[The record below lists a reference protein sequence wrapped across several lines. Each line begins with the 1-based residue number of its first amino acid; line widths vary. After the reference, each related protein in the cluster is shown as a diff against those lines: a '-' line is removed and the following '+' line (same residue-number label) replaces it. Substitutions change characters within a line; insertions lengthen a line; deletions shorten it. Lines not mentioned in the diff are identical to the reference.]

1 MQFYIGISKLN
12 ILFSSI
18 LLDCVLMRKTIFKK
32 LEAQGLIANYN
43 RLRKNLPP
51 KLPDR
56 VFIWDETFREGI
68 KAPTVYLTY
77 VEQVRL
83 AKLMDEA
90 GVSEINVGFPA
101 LSEDER
107 RNVKR
112 IVNESFSNVKLTA
125 SAEATIS
132 SVGACLECGIKE
144 VTIESPFNG
153 LNLQYKLKLTK
164 EQAEQRIVESIDYA
178 KKHGANIDFVLMD
191 GTRTPLEDI
200 LQIFEAAAT
209 AGARRLTI
217 ADSVGFIRPLSMRY
231 LMSHVRDGLPDS
243 VKNKVALSIH
253 CHNDFGL
260 ATANTLAAV
269 EEGVAYVHTCIAG
282 FGERA
287 GIAPFEEVVTA
298 LELLYNIDTGVDL
311 GKIYRLAQSAEKAF
325 ALPIQFHKPIIG
337 ETIFTHE
344 VEEDVEE
351 MMAHPLVFEPFPPEI
366 VGRETTIF
374 VGRNTEQTLIQK
386 LLEKAG
392 IRASPRQMDELFR
405 RIKGPQES
413 LDKGEAQMIYYQV
426 KKLMKELLKGYT
438 MEEFWRLVEQV
449 TRQKPKLPK
458 EKLQSQQTADQ
469 LIT

>member
-1 MQFYIGISKLN
+1 
-12 ILFSSI
+12 
-18 LLDCVLMRKTIFKK
+18 MRKTIFKK

-77 VEQVRL
+77 SEQVRL

-90 GVSEINVGFPA
+90 GIAIINVGFPA
-101 LSEDER
+101 LSEEEK

-112 IVNESFSNVKLTA
+112 IVNESFSYSKLTA
-125 SAEATIS
+125 SAEPTKN
-132 SVGACLECGIKE
+132 SVNACLECGIKE
-144 VTIESPFNG
+144 VTIESPING
-153 LNLQYKLKLTK
+153 LNLQYKLKITK
-164 EQAEQRIVESIDYA
+164 EQALQRIVESIDYA
-178 KKHGANIDFVLMD
+178 KKHGATVNFVLMD

-200 LQIFEAAAT
+200 LQVFEASAA
-209 AGARRLTI
+209 AGATRLAI
-217 ADSVGFIRPLSMRY
+217 ADTVGFMRPLSMRY
-231 LMSHVRDGLPDS
+231 LMSHIRDGLPDA
-243 VKNKVALSIH
+243 VKKKAALSIH

-260 ATANTLAAV
+260 ASANTLAAV
-269 EEGVAYVHTCIAG
+269 EEGVSYLHTCIAG

-298 LELLYNIDTGVDL
+298 AELLYHIDTGIDL

-325 ALPIQFHKPIIG
+325 AMPIQFHKPIIG
-337 ETIFTHE
+337 ENIFTHE

-374 VGRNTEQTLIQK
+374 VGRNTGQTLIQK

-413 LDKGEAQMIYYQV
+413 LDKGEAQMTYYQV
-426 KKLMKELLKGYT
+426 KKLMKDLLKGYT
-438 MEEFWRLVEQV
+438 MDEFWRLAEQV

-458 EKLQSQQTADQ
+458 TNKKDTQQTADKM
-469 LIT
+469 IT

>member
-1 MQFYIGISKLN
+1 
-12 ILFSSI
+12 
-18 LLDCVLMRKTIFKK
+18 MRKTIFKK

-56 VFIWDETFREGI
+56 VFIWDETFREGL

-90 GVSEINVGFPA
+90 GVSVINVGFPA
-101 LSEDER
+101 LSEDEKR
-107 RNVKR
+107 TVKR
-112 IVNESFSNVKLTA
+112 IVNESFSHAKLTA
-125 SAEATIS
+125 SAEPTKNSIN
-132 SVGACLECGIKE
+132 ACLESGIKQITLE
-144 VTIESPFNG
+144 CPING

-164 EQAEQRIVESIDYA
+164 EQALQRIAECIDYA
-178 KKHGANIDFVLMD
+178 KKHGTTVNFTLMD

-200 LQIFEAAAT
+200 IQVFEVAAN
-209 AGARRLTI
+209 AGAIRLAI

-231 LMSHVRDGLPDS
+231 LISHIRDGLPEA
-243 VKNKVALSIH
+243 VKKKAELSIH

-260 ATANTLAAV
+260 ASANTLAAM
-269 EEGVAYVHTCIAG
+269 EEGVSVLHTCIAG

-298 LELLYNIDTGVDL
+298 AELLYNIDTGIDM
-311 GKIYRLAQSAEKAF
+311 GKIYRVAQTAEKAF
-325 ALPIQFHKPIIG
+325 AMPIQFHKPIIG
-337 ETIFTHE
+337 ENIFTHE
-344 VEEDVEE
+344 VEEEVEE
-351 MMAHPLVFEPFPPEI
+351 MMSQPLVFEPFPPEI
-366 VGRETTIF
+366 VGRETMIF
-374 VGRNTEQTLIQK
+374 IGRNTGQTLIQK

-413 LDKGEAQMIYYQV
+413 LDKGEAQMTYYQV
-426 KKLMKELLKGYT
+426 KKLMKDLLKGYT
-438 MEEFWRLVEQV
+438 MDEFWHLVEQV
-449 TRQKPKLPK
+449 TRQRPKLPK
-458 EKLQSQQTADQ
+458 TNKKQGQTADQ
-469 LIT
+469 LMS

>member
-1 MQFYIGISKLN
+1 
-12 ILFSSI
+12 
-18 LLDCVLMRKTIFKK
+18 MRKTIFKK

-90 GVSEINVGFPA
+90 GVSVINMGFPA
-101 LSEDER
+101 ISEDEKR
-107 RNVKR
+107 TVKR
-112 IVNESFSNVKLTA
+112 IVNESFVHAKLTA
-125 SAEATIS
+125 SAEPTKNSIN
-132 SVGACLECGIKE
+132 ACIECGIKE
-144 VTIESPFNG
+144 ITLESPFNG
-153 LNLQYKLKLTK
+153 LNLQYKLKITK
-164 EQAEQRIVESIDYA
+164 EQALQRIVEGVDYA
-178 KKHGANIDFVLMD
+178 KKHGANVNFTLMD

-200 LQIFEAAAT
+200 IQVFEAAAN
-209 AGARRLTI
+209 AGAIRLVI

-231 LMSHVRDGLPDS
+231 LISHVRDGLPEA
-243 VKNKVALSIH
+243 VKKKAPLAIH

-260 ATANTLAAV
+260 ATSNTLAAM
-269 EEGVAYVHTCIAG
+269 EEGISYLHTCIAG

-287 GIAPFEEVVTA
+287 GIAPFEEVVTGA
-298 LELLYNIDTGVDL
+298 ELLYNIDTGIDM
-311 GKIYRLAQSAEKAF
+311 GKIYRIAQSAEKAF
-325 ALPIQFHKPIIG
+325 AMPIQFHKPIIG
-337 ETIFTHE
+337 ENIFTHE
-344 VEEDVEE
+344 VEEEVEE
-351 MMAHPLVFEPFPPEI
+351 MMQQPLVFEPFPPEI
-366 VGRETTIF
+366 VGRETMIF
-374 VGRNTEQTLIQK
+374 IGRNTGQTLIQK

-413 LDKGEAQMIYYQV
+413 LDKGEAQMTYYQV
-426 KKLMKELLKGYT
+426 KKLMKDLLKGYT

-449 TRQKPKLPK
+449 TRQRPKLPK
-458 EKLQSQQTADQ
+458 NAKKQGQPQTADQ
-469 LIT
+469 LLS

>member
-1 MQFYIGISKLN
+1 
-12 ILFSSI
+12 
-18 LLDCVLMRKTIFKK
+18 MRKTIFKK

-90 GVSEINVGFPA
+90 GVAIINVGFPA
-101 LSEDER
+101 LSEGEK

-112 IVNESFSNVKLTA
+112 IVNESFSKVKLTA
-125 SAEATIS
+125 SAEPTRN
-132 SVGACLECGIKE
+132 SVNACIECGVKE
-144 VTIESPFNG
+144 ITIETPING
-153 LNLQYKLKLTK
+153 LNLQYRLKISK
-164 EQAEQRIVESIDYA
+164 EQALQRIVESIDYS
-178 KKHGANIDFVLMD
+178 KKHGSAVNFVLMD

-200 LQIFEAAAT
+200 LEVFEAAAN
-209 AGARRLTI
+209 AGAIRLAL
-217 ADSVGFIRPLSMRY
+217 ADTVGFIRPLSMRY
-231 LMSHVRDGLPDS
+231 LMSHIRDGLPDAIR
-243 VKNKVALSIH
+243 KKIPLSIH

-260 ATANTLAAV
+260 GSANTLAAM
-269 EEGVAYVHTCIAG
+269 EEGVAYLHTCIAG

-287 GIAPFEEVVTA
+287 GIAPFEEVVA
-298 LELLYNIDTGVDL
+298 AAELLYNIDTGVDM
-311 GKIYRLAQSAEKAF
+311 GKIYRVAQSAEKAF

-337 ETIFTHE
+337 ENIFTHE

-351 MMAHPLVFEPFPPEI
+351 MMAQPLLYEPFPPEI
-366 VGRETTIF
+366 VGRETTVFI
-374 VGRNTEQTLIQK
+374 GRNTGQTLIQK

-392 IRASPRQMDELFR
+392 VRASPRQMDELFR

-413 LDKGEAQMIYYQV
+413 LDKGEAQMTYYQV

-438 MEEFWRLVEQV
+438 MDEFWRCVEQV

-458 EKLQSQQTADQ
+458 NNKNLEQQTADK
-469 LIT
+469 LIA

>member
-1 MQFYIGISKLN
+1 
-12 ILFSSI
+12 
-18 LLDCVLMRKTIFKK
+18 MRKTIFKK

-56 VFIWDETFREGI
+56 VFIWDETFREGL

-90 GVSEINVGFPA
+90 GVSVINMGFPA
-101 LSEDER
+101 ISEDEKR
-107 RNVKR
+107 TVKR
-112 IVNESFSNVKLTA
+112 IVNESFTQAKLTA
-125 SAEATIS
+125 SAEPTKN
-132 SVGACLECGIKE
+132 SVNACLECGIKE
-144 VTIESPFNG
+144 ITIESPING
-153 LNLQYKLKLTK
+153 LNLQSKLKITK
-164 EQAEQRIVESIDYA
+164 DQALQRIIEGIEYA
-178 KKHGANIDFVLMD
+178 KKHGATVNFTLKD

-200 LQIFEAAAT
+200 IQVFEEAAKV
-209 AGARRLTI
+209 GACRLAI

-231 LMSHVRDGLPDS
+231 LISHVRDGLS
-243 VKNKVALSIH
+243 EVVKKNAPLAIH

-260 ATANTLAAV
+260 ASANTLAAM
-269 EEGVAYVHTCIAG
+269 EEGVSYLHTCIAG

-298 LELLYNIDTGVDL
+298 AELLYNIDTGIDM
-311 GKIYRLAQSAEKAF
+311 GKIYRIAQSAEKAF
-325 ALPIQFHKPIIG
+325 AMPIQFHKPIIG
-337 ETIFTHE
+337 ENIFTHE
-344 VEEDVEE
+344 VEEEVEE
-351 MMAHPLVFEPFPPEI
+351 MMSQPLVFEPFPPEI
-366 VGRETTIF
+366 VGRETMIF
-374 VGRNTEQTLIQK
+374 IGRNTGQTLIQK
-386 LLEKAG
+386 LLENAG

-413 LDKGEAQMIYYQV
+413 LDKGEAQMTYYQV

-438 MEEFWRLVEQV
+438 MDEFWRLVEQV
-449 TRQKPKLPK
+449 TRQRPKLSKPSK
-458 EKLQSQQTADQ
+458 KSANADE

>member
-1 MQFYIGISKLN
+1 
-12 ILFSSI
+12 
-18 LLDCVLMRKTIFKK
+18 MRKTIFKK

-90 GVSEINVGFPA
+90 GVAIINVGFPA
-101 LSEDER
+101 ISEDEK

-112 IVNESFSNVKLTA
+112 IVNESFTYSKLTA
-125 SAEATIS
+125 SAEPTKNS
-132 SVGACLECGIKE
+132 LNACLECGIKE
-144 VTIESPFNG
+144 ITLESPING
-153 LNLQYKLKLTK
+153 LNLQYRLKITK
-164 EQAEQRIVESIDYA
+164 EQALQRIVESIDYA
-178 KKHGANIDFVLMD
+178 KKHGAAVNFMLVD
-191 GTRTPLEDI
+191 GTRTTLEDI
-200 LQIFEAAAT
+200 LQVFEAAAK
-209 AGARRLTI
+209 AGAVRLGL

-231 LMSHVRDGLPDS
+231 LMSHIRDGLPDS
-243 VKNKVALSIH
+243 IRNKVPLSIH

-260 ATANTLAAV
+260 ASANTLAAL
-269 EEGVAYVHTCIAG
+269 EEGVAYLHTCIAG

-298 LELLYNIDTGVDL
+298 TELLYNIDTGIDM
-311 GKIYRLAQSAEKAF
+311 GKIYRIAQTAEKAF

-337 ETIFTHE
+337 ENIFTHE

-351 MMAHPLVFEPFPPEI
+351 MMAQPLVREPFPPEI
-366 VGRETTIF
+366 VGRETMVFI
-374 VGRNTEQTLIQK
+374 GRNTEQTLIQK

-392 IRASPRQMDELFR
+392 VRASPRQMDELFR

-413 LDKGEAQMIYYQV
+413 LDKGEAQMTYYQV
-426 KKLMKELLKGYT
+426 KKLMKDLLKGYT
-438 MEEFWRLVEQV
+438 MDEFWRLVEQV
-449 TRQKPKLPK
+449 TRQKPRITK
-458 EKLQSQQTADQ
+458 EIKKQISQTADK
-469 LIT
+469 LIP

>member
-1 MQFYIGISKLN
+1 
-12 ILFSSI
+12 
-18 LLDCVLMRKTIFKK
+18 MRKTIFKK

-77 VEQVRL
+77 VEQVKL

-90 GVSEINVGFPA
+90 GVAIINVGFPA
-101 LSEDER
+101 ISEDEK

-112 IVNESFSNVKLTA
+112 IVNESFTYSKLTA
-125 SAEATIS
+125 SAEPTKNS
-132 SVGACLECGIKE
+132 LNACLECGIKDI
-144 VTIESPFNG
+144 TLESPING
-153 LNLQYKLKLTK
+153 LNLQYRLKITK
-164 EQAEQRIVESIDYA
+164 EQALQRIIESIDYA
-178 KKHGANIDFVLMD
+178 KKHGAAVNFMLMD
-191 GTRTPLEDI
+191 GTRTTLEDI
-200 LQIFEAAAT
+200 LQVFEAAAK
-209 AGARRLTI
+209 AGAIRLGL

-231 LMSHVRDGLPDS
+231 LMSHIRDGLPDS
-243 VKNKVALSIH
+243 IRNKVPLSIH

-260 ATANTLAAV
+260 ASANTLAAL
-269 EEGVAYVHTCIAG
+269 EEGVPYLHTCIAG

-298 LELLYNIDTGVDL
+298 AELLYNIDTGVDM
-311 GKIYRLAQSAEKAF
+311 GKIYRIAQAAEKAF

-337 ETIFTHE
+337 ENIFTHE

-351 MMAHPLVFEPFPPEI
+351 MMAQPLVREPFPPEI
-366 VGRETTIF
+366 VGRETTVFI
-374 VGRNTEQTLIQK
+374 GRNTEQTLIQK

-392 IRASPRQMDELFR
+392 VRASPRQMDELFR

-413 LDKGEAQMIYYQV
+413 LDKGEAQMTYYQV
-426 KKLMKELLKGYT
+426 KKLMKDLLKGYT
-438 MEEFWRLVEQV
+438 MDEFWRLVEQV
-449 TRQKPKLPK
+449 TRQKPRIPK
-458 EKLQSQQTADQ
+458 EIKKQTSPTADG
-469 LIT
+469 LIP

>member
-1 MQFYIGISKLN
+1 
-12 ILFSSI
+12 
-18 LLDCVLMRKTIFKK
+18 MRKTIFKK

-56 VFIWDETFREGI
+56 VYIWDETFREGI

-90 GVSEINVGFPA
+90 GVQVINVGFPA
-101 LSEDER
+101 LSEDEKR
-107 RNVKR
+107 TVRR
-112 IVNESFSNVKLTA
+112 IVNESFSHAKLVA
-125 SAEATIS
+125 SADATKNSIT
-132 SVGACLECGIKE
+132 ACIECGIKE
-144 VTIESPFNG
+144 IVIESPING
-153 LNLQYKLKLTK
+153 LNLQYKLKITK
-164 EQAEQRIVESIDYA
+164 EQGLQRIVDAIDYA
-178 KKHGANIDFVLMD
+178 KKHGVAVNFTLMD

-200 LQIFEAAAT
+200 IQAFEVAT
-209 AGARRLTI
+209 NAGAIRLAM

-231 LMSHVRDGLPDS
+231 LMSHVRDGLTDS
-243 VKNKVALSIH
+243 TRKKAALSIH

-260 ATANTLAAV
+260 ASANTLAAM
-269 EEGVAYVHTCIAG
+269 EEGVSFLHTCIAG

-298 LELLYNIDTGVDL
+298 AELLYNIDTGIDM

-325 ALPIQFHKPIIG
+325 AMPIQFHKPIIG
-337 ETIFTHE
+337 ENIFTHE
-344 VEEDVEE
+344 VEEEVEE
-351 MMAHPLVFEPFPPEI
+351 MMQQPLVFEPFPPEI
-366 VGRETTIF
+366 VGRETMIF
-374 VGRNTEQTLIQK
+374 IGRNTGQTLIQK

-413 LDKGEAQMIYYQV
+413 LDKGEAQMTYYQV
-426 KKLMKELLKGYT
+426 KKLMKDLLKGYT
-438 MEEFWRLVEQV
+438 MDEFWHLVEQV
-449 TRQKPKLPK
+449 TRQRPKLPK
-458 EKLQSQQTADQ
+458 VVKKPNESADKL
-469 LIT
+469 I